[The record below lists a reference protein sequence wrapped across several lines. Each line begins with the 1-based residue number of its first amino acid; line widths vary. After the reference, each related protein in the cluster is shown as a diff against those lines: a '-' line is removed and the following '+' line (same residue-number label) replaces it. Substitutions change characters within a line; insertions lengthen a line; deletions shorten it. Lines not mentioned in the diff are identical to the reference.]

1 MAIRAFHFL
10 ISNQPNLFEK
20 RARRLLPPRNGSTA
34 GGAGPI
40 LISGLYVVRSF
51 VAEEQA
57 YILYWPEDTTWSDQ
71 ADSTVLH
78 NRVMFMRYERPFHSR
93 SSQIDRTRVDTSR
106 NYAIR

>member
-1 MAIRAFHFL
+1 MLWIAIRACRFL
-10 ISNQPNLFEK
+10 ISNQANLFEK
-20 RARRLLPPRNGSTA
+20 RARKLLLPRNGFTA
-34 GGAGPI
+34 GGASPI

-78 NRVMFMRYERPFHSR
+78 NRVMFMRYE
-93 SSQIDRTRVDTSR
+93 
-106 NYAIR
+106 